1 MSFISYTLTLKPN
14 LNTESAKL
22 QAHYILY
29 TQFALD
35 TLKTN
40 CASLENTVH
49 SLMTHTHTHTHTQ

>member
-1 MSFISYTLTLKPN
+1 MYTLKVHLDVIYISYTLTLKPN
-14 LNTESAKL
+14 LHTESAKL

-40 CASLENTVH
+40 
-49 SLMTHTHTHTHTQ
+49 